1 MKIRTP
7 LEFQT
12 FNDGV
17 CSVYR
22 VKNIAEPG
30 NKPKEGLEI
39 KYGRIPFERRTIG
52 LQRFYQAMQA
62 DVQISDLIRIPYQ
75 MNISTNDVCVIDRK
89 QYRIKQVQAIKDT
102 LPVATDLTLERLEVA
117 YDTDTV

>member
-1 MKIRTP
+1 MKIKTP

-17 CSVYR
+17 CSISR
-22 VKNIAEPG
+22 VKNVAEPG
-30 NKPKEGLEI
+30 NKPKEGLEA

-62 DVQISDLIRIPYQ
+62 DVQITDLIRIPYQ
-75 MNISTNDVCVIDRK
+75 MNISTNDVCVIEGK

-102 LPVATDLTLERLEVA
+102 LPAAADLTLERLEVA